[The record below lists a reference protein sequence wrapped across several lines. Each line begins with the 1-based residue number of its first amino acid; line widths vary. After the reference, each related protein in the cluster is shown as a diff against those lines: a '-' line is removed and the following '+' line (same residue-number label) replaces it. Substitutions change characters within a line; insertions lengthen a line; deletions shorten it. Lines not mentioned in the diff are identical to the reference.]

1 VDGLPGRSPST
12 ILAAVTDAPRPSAAA
27 LSGGPRSALAVL
39 LALVIGVVAACGST
53 ASAPTGAPAPTATA
67 SSSSVVSAAPSAS
80 AKPDPAARAVNGFV
94 ALVTKKGFSYQAT
107 FTGQSRHTTDILPIS
122 NGLLLVSGTD
132 VLVRA
137 TWKFPTGTDA
147 VEHRYVDGKAWVRYD
162 VTDTWHRLTFHPSDS
177 MAAFASIRSKSDVT
191 FLGPITSDGKT
202 TYKVSFRS
210 AIVNP
215 VLIPAG
221 NLSDTVLTTPKLTLL
236 IDAAGR
242 PIKGTAEI
250 DGRGRVSGQLQEIVI
265 DLTVKFVKLGQA
277 VSITAP

>member
-1 VDGLPGRSPST
+1 MIG
-12 ILAAVTDAPRPSAAA
+12 IVT
-27 LSGGPRSALAVL
+27 
-39 LALVIGVVAACGST
+39 ACAGT
-53 ASAPTGAPAPTATA
+53 AIAPTGAPQPTATA
-67 SSSSVVSAAPSAS
+67 GSSAVVSARPAAS
-80 AKPDPAARAVNGFV
+80 AKPDPGTAAIKGFV

-122 NGLLLVSGTD
+122 KGLLQVSGAD

-137 TWKFPTGTDA
+137 TWTFPNGSFA
-147 VEHRYVDGKAWVRYD
+147 VEHRYVDGKAWVRLD
-162 VTDTWHRLTFHPSDS
+162 TTDTWHRLTFRPADS
-177 MAAFASIRSKSDVT
+177 MAAFASVHTTSDVT
-191 FLGPITSDGKT
+191 YLGPITSSGKT
-202 TYKVSFRS
+202 YYKISFRS

-265 DLTVKFVKLGQA
+265 DLTVAFVKVGQP
-277 VSITAP
+277 VSIKAP